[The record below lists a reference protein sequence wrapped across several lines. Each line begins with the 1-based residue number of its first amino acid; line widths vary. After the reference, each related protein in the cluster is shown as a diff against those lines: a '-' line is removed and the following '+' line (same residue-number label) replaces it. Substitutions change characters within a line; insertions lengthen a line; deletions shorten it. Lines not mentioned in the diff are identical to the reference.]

1 MEQQHSTTL
10 VGTIAAVAVC
20 VLTIATFTHGAQIP
34 SMKRSAMIFTKEPTV
49 RIQCLSGAMLI
60 TIKDAPANLNGQFS
74 GMVYPKGLAKNST
87 CLTEYHEQEG
97 PLRYKLPLKSCDT
110 MPLEMDDGSIEF
122 YNTIVL
128 QPHLKLVTDLGRGY
142 HVRCR
147 YKSRQAALKNVSIGK
162 VGAGGGAGGGR
173 PLALTSAEGGGSD
186 RREHG
191 RSMTDGGAKDELAT
205 LSEEDD
211 KMIPIPDCHMKI
223 FTGEKLAEN
232 VKIGDPLTLVINIDK
247 QEQYGLHVTDCLVRD
262 GLGWGEQKLI
272 NEEGCPLDSEILG
285 PFEYTADRSKATVTF
300 PAHKFPYTSSVY
312 YQCNVRLCAL
322 EDADCHKTP
331 TCSGRIA
338 KRTKR
343 QSGREEDGEP
353 AMIEV
358 FSGLRVNENAE
369 VISDDADSVFKEK
382 SPDDAICVSQRSF
395 AVAIAIAGLCL
406 MLAVVLAVMCIVAR
420 RSSKSVSNSGSSI
433 YSGPYTNTAFS
444 HSS

>member
-1 MEQQHSTTL
+1 MEL
-10 VGTIAAVAVC
+10 PAIVGTIVC

-49 RIQCLSGAMLI
+49 RIQCLSGSMLI
-60 TIKDAPANLNGQFS
+60 TLKDVPTNLNGQFS
-74 GMVYPKGLAKNST
+74 GMVYPKGLPKNSS
-87 CLTEYHEQEG
+87 CLTEYHQQEG

-110 MPLEMDDGSIEF
+110 MPVEMDDGGIEF
-122 YNTIVL
+122 FNTIVL

-147 YKSRQAALKNVSIGK
+147 YKSRRAALKNVSVLHKPSG
-162 VGAGGGAGGGR
+162 VASEASADSR
-173 PLALTSAEGGGSD
+173 PQALTSAEGGGTD

-191 RSMTDGGAKDELAT
+191 RSMDSKDELAVPIAV
-205 LSEEDD
+205 EDEQAD
-211 KMIPIPDCHMKI
+211 EKPMPGCHMKI
-223 FTGEKLAEN
+223 FTAGEKLAEN
-232 VKIGDPLTLVINIDK
+232 VKIGDPLTLVINIDR
-247 QEQYGLHVTDCLVRD
+247 QEEYGLHVTDCLVRD

-272 NEEGCPLDSEILG
+272 NEQGCPLDSEILG

-312 YQCNVRLCAL
+312 YQCNVKLCEL
-322 EDADCHKTP
+322 QDTNCHKTP
-331 TCSGRIA
+331 TCSGNGA

-343 QSGREEDGEP
+343 QTDEEGQP
-353 AMIEV
+353 ATIEV
-358 FSGLRVNENAE
+358 FSGLHVNENAE
-369 VISDDADSVFKEK
+369 VLGDDADSVFKERT
-382 SPDDAICVSQRSF
+382 PDDAICVSQRSF

>member
-1 MEQQHSTTL
+1 MEIHPIVST
-10 VGTIAAVAVC
+10 IFY
-20 VLTIATFTHGAQIP
+20 VLTITTFTHGAQIP
-34 SMKRSAMIFTKEPTV
+34 SMKRSATILAKEPTI
-49 RIQCLSGAMLI
+49 RIQCQTGSMLI

-97 PLRYKLPLKSCDT
+97 PLRYKLPLKSCNT
-110 MPLEMDDGSIEF
+110 MPVETDDGGIEF
-122 YNTIVL
+122 FNTIVL

-147 YKSRQAALKNVSIGK
+147 YKSREVALKNVHRSDS
-162 VGAGGGAGGGR
+162 R
-173 PLALTSAEGGGSD
+173 PQALTSAEGGSD

-191 RSMTDGGAKDELAT
+191 RSMDGKDAELAKVG
-205 LSEEDD
+205 DD
-211 KMIPIPDCHMKI
+211 GDKDVPVMPACHMKI

-247 QEQYGLHVTDCLVRD
+247 QDQYGLHVADCLVRD

-272 NEEGCPLDSEILG
+272 NDEGCPLDSEILG

-312 YQCNVRLCAL
+312 YQCNVKLCAL
-322 EDADCHKTP
+322 GSPDCQKTP
-331 TCSGRIA
+331 SCSSKNR
-338 KRTKR
+338 RTKR
-343 QSGREEDGEP
+343 QTEEEGQP
-353 AMIEV
+353 ATIEV
-358 FSGLRVNENAE
+358 FSGLHVNENAE

-382 SPDDAICVSQRSF
+382 TPDDAICVSQRSF

-420 RSSKSVSNSGSSI
+420 RSTKSVSNSGSSI

>member
-1 MEQQHSTTL
+1 MEKHSI
-10 VGTIAAVAVC
+10 VCAALFSF
-20 VLTIATFTHGAQIP
+20 LTIATFTHGAQIP
-34 SMKRSAMIFTKEPTV
+34 YMKRSTTIFTKEPTV
-49 RIQCLSGAMLI
+49 RIQCQSGSMLI

-97 PLRYKLPLKSCDT
+97 PLRYKLPLKSCNT
-110 MPLEMDDGSIEF
+110 MPIETDDGGIEF
-122 YNTIVL
+122 FNTIVL

-147 YKSRQAALKNVSIGK
+147 YKSRAAALKNASFRHHTTGDS
-162 VGAGGGAGGGR
+162 R
-173 PLALTSAEGGGSD
+173 PQALTSAEGGTD

-191 RSMTDGGAKDELAT
+191 RSMDSNKDEGALAPAVAQAAT
-205 LSEEDD
+205 EDD
-211 KMIPIPDCHMKI
+211 QDVKAMPGCHMKI
-223 FTGEKLAEN
+223 FTAGDKLAEN
-232 VKIGDPLTLVINIDK
+232 VKIGDPLTLVINIDQ

-272 NEEGCPLDSEILG
+272 NDEGCPLDSEILG

-312 YQCNVRLCAL
+312 YQCNVRLCGL
-322 EDADCHKTP
+322 EDPDCHKTP
-331 TCSGRIA
+331 TCSGKNR
-338 KRTKR
+338 RTKR
-343 QSGREEDGEP
+343 QTEEEGQP
-353 AMIEV
+353 ATIEV
-358 FSGLRVNENAE
+358 FSGLHVNENAE

-382 SPDDAICVSQRSF
+382 TPDDAICVSQRSF

-420 RSSKSVSNSGSSI
+420 RSNKSVSHSGSSI